1 MKLLGFSFEKISI
14 EKLSSLPDKLK
25 ISTNIDLPEIKKA
38 DADFIKEKEEIIAV
52 KFTFTVDYSPNFVKI
67 ELKGTI
73 LISVDSKTSKE
84 ILKQWKDKQIP
95 EKFKFAAF
103 NTILRKANVKALQ
116 LEEEMGLP
124 LHINLPYLKKQD
136 EKE

>member
-1 MKLLGFSFEKISI
+1 MKLLGFSFDKISI
-14 EKLSSLPDKLK
+14 EKISNLPNNLK
-25 ISTNIDLPEIKKA
+25 INTNVDLPEVKKA

-52 KFTFTVDYSPNFVKI
+52 KFIFTVDYSPDFAKV

-73 LISVDSKTSKE
+73 LISVDSKTAKD
-84 ILKQWKDKQIP
+84 ILKQWKDKKIP

-103 NTILRKANVKALQ
+103 NIILRKANVKALQ

-124 LHINLPYLKKQD
+124 LHITLPYLKKQD